1 MGDHQFLA
9 ALVGT
14 RVIKMMLMMIKKK
27 QTITT
32 NISWAFSMFQ
42 ALCQMPCVSYVIQS
56 SDDPAS
62 SLLFYSHLTVES
74 MKV

>member
-9 ALVGT
+9 AFVGT
-14 RVIKMMLMMIKKK
+14 RVIKMLLLLIKNK

-32 NISWAFSMFQ
+32 NINWAFSMFQ
-42 ALCQMPCVSYVIQS
+42 ALCQTPCVSYIIQP

-62 SLLFYSHLTVES
+62 SLLFYSHLTVEG